1 MESTSLIR
9 QSKVTIN
16 NVEYKYFNRKK
27 IIGNPYKKADEVYQ
41 KREQERLE
49 NGIISIIPD
58 NDRDDW
64 VLRNCFMRAFHRM
77 AIAHGWSQAETEEV
91 LLYASKITSEQVRR
105 TGEFDNQLYLDY
117 LSLYFTEGQEIEE
130 EPKTEEPIIKKEEE
144 EIPIV
149 SSILIQKKKYLDDVD
164 KFSARIADLRR
175 DIEAYR
181 AKYGIVNN
189 V

>member
-16 NVEYKYFNRKK
+16 NVDYRMFNRKK
-27 IIGNPYKKADEVYQ
+27 IVGNPYEKADEVYQ
-41 KREQERLE
+41 KREQERRE
-49 NGIISIIPD
+49 NGIQSFIPD
-58 NDRDDW
+58 NDKDDW

-77 AIAHGWSQAETEEV
+77 AIAHGWTQAETEEV
-91 LLYASKITSEQVRR
+91 LLYASKITSEQVRG

-117 LSLYFTEGQEIEE
+117 LSLYFTERTKEE
-130 EPKTEEPIIKKEEE
+130 EAKIEEPITKKAE

-149 SSILIQKKKYLDDVD
+149 SSILIQKKKYLDDAD

-175 DIEAYR
+175 DINAYR
-181 AKYGIVNN
+181 AKYGIAK
-189 V
+189 